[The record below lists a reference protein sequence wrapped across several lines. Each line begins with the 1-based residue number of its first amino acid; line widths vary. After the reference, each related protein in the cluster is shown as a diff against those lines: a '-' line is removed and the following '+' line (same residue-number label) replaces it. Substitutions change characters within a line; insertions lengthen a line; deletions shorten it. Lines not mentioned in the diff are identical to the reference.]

1 MELSVSSER
10 SGLDLDGGQREKEG
24 EQGAMRHAAAW
35 STFDR
40 AAKYANGSV
49 LRMTRDKD
57 AQHYDSLT
65 SVVRAERSEAEWSED
80 GAKSKIERQQQT
92 ERLAVTAC
100 AQIARLQGTFDC
112 APTTPGSTNFDLD
125 HPAAQPSRNSE
136 ILRPAGRGWSS

>member
-80 GAKSKIERQQQT
+80 GAKSNDRSKRKCQGNNT
-92 ERLAVTAC
+92 T
-100 AQIARLQGTFDC
+100 IAPGTLTP
-112 APTTPGSTNFDLD
+112 AKKLSGSETGLTTPT
-125 HPAAQPSRNSE
+125 PRK
-136 ILRPAGRGWSS
+136 